1 MKGWEG
7 GGGGNDISSVM
18 IGLVEVARARGRP
31 QMEGGLE
38 VIAWVVKRNWKPR
51 ARILLPLP

>member
-1 MKGWEG
+1 MD
-7 GGGGNDISSVM
+7 DIPSVM

-51 ARILLPLP
+51 ARIL